1 MMGVADYQCGCG
13 VVEAIAAF
21 LLQCCRDLSV
31 LIKRKGNMVVF
42 FYDT

>member
-1 MMGVADYQCGCG
+1 MMGVADYECGCG
-13 VVEAIAAF
+13 VAEAIAAF

-31 LIKRKGNMVVF
+31 FIERKGNIFF